1 MDQSNEKD
9 TVKSSAEITKNL
21 AAHTAELKKKTEL
34 VNHRL
39 DELRAETD
47 KFLHPEKTG
56 TKTNK

>member
-1 MDQSNEKD
+1 MDQLDKKN
-9 TVKSSAEITKNL
+9 TVPTSAEITKNL

-47 KFLHPEKTG
+47 KFLHPEKPG
-56 TKTNK
+56 TKGK

>member
-1 MDQSNEKD
+1 MDQSNKKD
-9 TVKSSAEITKNL
+9 ITQSSADITKNL

-47 KFLHPEKTG
+47 KFLHPEKAP
-56 TKTNK
+56 NKNK